1 MVGYL
6 ILSYAFQ
13 AHYKWKGK
21 GKMLY
26 KATWSVISISAESRG
41 LHLPRQFDK
50 EGERIEVGR
59 RLIFSKN
66 NVAEV
71 IPCN

>member
-1 MVGYL
+1 
-6 ILSYAFQ
+6 
-13 AHYKWKGK
+13 
-21 GKMLY
+21 MLY
-26 KATWSVISISAESRG
+26 KAIWSVISISAESDG
-41 LHLPRQFDK
+41 LHLTRQFDK

-59 RLIFSKN
+59 RRIFSKS